1 MKPQFH
7 NLLIGTLWFWGIG
20 LVLFGASFAYRSK
33 SRAFDGG
40 CVQIKNHM
48 HRTAHTHSLSYTYTS
63 RHTIH
68 TAHAMYTHTPHAP
81 STD

>member
-48 HRTAHTHSLSYTYTS
+48 HRTAHTLSLIHVHVTPHHSHRT
-63 RHTIH
+63 HH
-68 TAHAMYTHTPHAP
+68 VHTHTTR
-81 STD
+81 SLD